1 METAYAGEPYIEVWN
16 GRVVVGLSV
25 RTDKEYTVKRATNW
39 HDLEGEARDLLKSM
53 ETPAG
58 ATVFPCPPHLANR
71 ATFTE
76 DSDADWISIARASR
90 LSGLSH
96 DEINDAIKRGFLEF
110 RVLFP
115 SWNEEGRAKDVS
127 RQRSMRMVRRSQM
140 RTVWSF
146 PMRVKLR
153 WLAVEFGAAEE
164 TYLLARFW
172 KKAQVGNRED
182 CWKWQAGKSSGGY
195 GVYWDAGRSQAAH
208 RVAYRMLHGE
218 IEDGRQVSHTCG
230 DKLCV
235 NPLHLVL
242 KD

>member
-1 METAYAGEPYIEVWN
+1 METAYSGEPYIEVWN

-39 HDLEGEARDLLKSM
+39 HELEVEARTILKSM

-58 ATVFPCPPHLANR
+58 ATVFPCPPQLASR

-76 DSDADWISIARASR
+76 DSDTDWISIARASR

-110 RVLFP
+110 RILFP
-115 SWNEEGRAKDVS
+115 SWHAENRGKGTS
-127 RQRSMRMVRRSQM
+127 SQRSMRMVRRSQM
-140 RTVWSF
+140 NTVWSF
-146 PMRVKLR
+146 PLRMKLR
-153 WLAVEFGAAEE
+153 WLTTEFGAAEE
-164 TYLLARFW
+164 TYLAARFW
-172 KKAQVGNRED
+172 KKAQVAGREE
-182 CWKWQAGKSSGGY
+182 CWTWQAGRSSGGY
-195 GVYWDAGRSQAAH
+195 GVYWEDGKSRAAH
-208 RVAYRMLHGE
+208 RVAYRMAHGE
-218 IEDGRQVSHTCG
+218 MPEDRQIAHTCG